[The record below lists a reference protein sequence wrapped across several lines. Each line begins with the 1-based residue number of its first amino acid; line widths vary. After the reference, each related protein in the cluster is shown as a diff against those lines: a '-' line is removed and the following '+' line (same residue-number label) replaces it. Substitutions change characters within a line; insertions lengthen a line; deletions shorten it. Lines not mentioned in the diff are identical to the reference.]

1 MYWYDILYIHIHCPY
16 ICLQLLLIV
25 ILSGSVGH
33 RGEPTNSCVW
43 LKLCHLQ
50 CSREVSGSASV
61 CPFSSWIPAL
71 GCLISLGLTQTCS
84 LCSLHTL
91 SARWFVRIHGIW
103 AHSVCFGK
111 WSIAAS
117 QDAKMLIG
125 SSSRMSVCHPLLPP
139 YAVAQMLVHM
149 FQLVT
154 LCVCAHCL
162 LFMYVFL
169 LFIEEYNTSIQEKLP
184 LIIGSAAAGLVFLIA
199 VVVIIIVCN
208 RWVSLVPVLL
218 KWIICTSWQ
227 SGLLLISC
235 AFVQWGSMKSVCFHN
250 HNWDTL
256 TFV

>member
-1 MYWYDILYIHIHCPY
+1 MVLI
-16 ICLQLLLIV
+16 ICYRHRIQQIV

-43 LKLCHLQ
+43 LKLCHSQ

-154 LCVCAHCL
+154 LCVCAHGL

-169 LFIEEYNTSIQEKLP
+169 LFYRGIQHQYSGKATTHHWL
-184 LIIGSAAAGLVFLIA
+184 GSRRLGLSHRCGRHHHRV
-199 VVVIIIVCN
+199 
-208 RWVSLVPVLL
+208 
-218 KWIICTSWQ
+218 
-227 SGLLLISC
+227 
-235 AFVQWGSMKSVCFHN
+235 
-250 HNWDTL
+250 
-256 TFV
+256 